1 MFRSH
6 LVASFTGVSAS
17 TYISQSKDVLLLLL
31 PVMSTDLCIFL
42 TLCLHIGS
50 HLRNAI
56 TQANTHFSVEYP
68 HGQWVLGVYGLRDG
82 ELPQGV

>member
-1 MFRSH
+1 MFCSH

-31 PVMSTDLCIFL
+31 PVMMFLLIFL

-50 HLRNAI
+50 HIMNAI
-56 TQANTHFSVEYP
+56 TQANTTFSVEYP
-68 HGQWVLGVYGLRDG
+68 HGQWVLGVYGLRDA